1 VGELGSWPLAGF
13 CSIVP
18 MRYAHS
24 VIFMLLDDESGTA
37 QVIAW
42 PTVKAHLQQPLIRVR
57 PLAMSFP

>member
-1 VGELGSWPLAGF
+1 
-13 CSIVP
+13 
-18 MRYAHS
+18 
-24 VIFMLLDDESGTA
+24 MLLDDESGTA